1 MPNNELTAAAYVAR
15 VLALYLSLPQ
25 TPSRTQRTDRQ
36 LALSWYA
43 QSLAWEVIEGALLL
57 AVARRCL
64 RDPALPPLQPIRSL
78 HYFVPVL
85 AEVQAT
91 PLATDYVQY
100 LRGKLAPFL
109 DLS

>member
-1 MPNNELTAAAYVAR
+1 MLNNLTESEYVAR
-15 VLALYLSLPQ
+15 VLALYVSLPQ
-25 TPSRTQRTDRQ
+25 TPSRTHRTDRH
-36 LALSWYA
+36 LAAQWYTHT
-43 QSLAWEVIEGALLL
+43 LAWEVIEGAMLL

-64 RDPALPPLQPIRSL
+64 RDPQMPPLQPIRSL

-91 PLATDYVQY
+91 PLAPDYVQY

-109 DLS
+109 AQT

>member
-1 MPNNELTAAAYVAR
+1 MRNNELPPQAYVAR

-25 TPSRTQRTDRQ
+25 TPSRTSRTDRQ
-36 LALSWYA
+36 LALFWYS
-43 QSLAWEVIEGALLL
+43 QTLAWDVLEGAMLL

-64 RDPALPPLQPIRSL
+64 RDPTLPPLPPIRSL

-91 PLATDYVQY
+91 PLAPDYVQY
-100 LRGKLAPFL
+100 LRSKLAPFL
-109 DLS
+109 AQV